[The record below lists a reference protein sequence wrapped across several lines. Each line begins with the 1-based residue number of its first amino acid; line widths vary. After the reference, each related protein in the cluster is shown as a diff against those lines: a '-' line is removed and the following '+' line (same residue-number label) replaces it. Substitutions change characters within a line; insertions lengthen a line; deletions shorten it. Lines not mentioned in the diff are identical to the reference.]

1 VSLKVDTLQ
10 ARDTVLEKIKFP
22 IFWTDLKIESWVLP
36 NITDKSV
43 LRDNSTNLVIWKLPK
58 TDFDHSDLYSM
69 FSKIGA
75 VVCCKVSKTLSKE
88 GSGIKAVSNG
98 YGFVKF
104 SSKEEVDKA
113 L

>member
-1 VSLKVDTLQ
+1 MSLKVDTLQ
-10 ARDTVLEKIKFP
+10 ARDSVLEKIKFP
-22 IFWTDLKIESWVLP
+22 IFRPDLKIESRVLP

-43 LRDNSTNLVIWKLPK
+43 LWDNSTNLVIRKLPK
-58 TDFDHSDLYSM
+58 SDFDHSDLYSM
-69 FSKIGA
+69 FSKIGT

-88 GSGIKAVSNG
+88 GSSIKAVSNG

-104 SSKEEVDKA
+104 SSKDEVDKA

>member
-1 VSLKVDTLQ
+1 
-10 ARDTVLEKIKFP
+10 
-22 IFWTDLKIESWVLP
+22 
-36 NITDKSV
+36 
-43 LRDNSTNLVIWKLPK
+43 
-58 TDFDHSDLYSM
+58 M
-69 FSKIGA
+69 FSKIGT

-113 L
+113 LT